1 MYFSLLMTSCC
12 PVSPKHGLSI
22 HFGVE
27 LLCCEK
33 KKKKGLQL
41 VVWSH
46 LKLIVFYAPVSNVSA
61 SEPKASH

>member
-33 KKKKGLQL
+33 KKKKAYSWLYGAIL
-41 VVWSH
+41 S
-46 LKLIVFYAPVSNVSA
+46 
-61 SEPKASH
+61 